1 MHRAAVLDCFANWL
15 CSQMWVWG
23 WAEKCGSRFAVRTC
37 RLCMAR
43 GVGVSIRWAHLVG
56 KADLNDA
63 LADHAARC
71 EGSQHA

>member
-1 MHRAAVLDCFANWL
+1 MRSAVILDRFANWF

-23 WAEKCGSRFAVRTC
+23 WAEKRGSRLAVRTC

-56 KADLNDA
+56 KLDLNDA
-63 LADHAARC
+63 LADHAAPC
-71 EGSQHA
+71 EVRRHA